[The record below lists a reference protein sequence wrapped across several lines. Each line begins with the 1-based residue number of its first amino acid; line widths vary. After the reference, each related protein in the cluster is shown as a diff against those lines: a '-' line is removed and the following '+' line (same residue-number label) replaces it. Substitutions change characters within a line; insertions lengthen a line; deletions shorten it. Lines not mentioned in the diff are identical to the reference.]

1 MAIRRG
7 GSTPVHPHIKRKI
20 GNEARKAEVR
30 QQAAEMFGLV
40 KFAEKVLRFP
50 AAKIAPSALTD
61 KNLRNKT
68 YQK

>member
-1 MAIRRG
+1 
-7 GSTPVHPHIKRKI
+7 
-20 GNEARKAEVR
+20 
-30 QQAAEMFGLV
+30 MFGLV
-40 KFAEKVLRFP
+40 KFTEKVLRFP

>member
-1 MAIRRG
+1 
-7 GSTPVHPHIKRKI
+7 
-20 GNEARKAEVR
+20 
-30 QQAAEMFGLV
+30 MFGLV

-50 AAKIAPSALTD
+50 AAKVADIPLSM